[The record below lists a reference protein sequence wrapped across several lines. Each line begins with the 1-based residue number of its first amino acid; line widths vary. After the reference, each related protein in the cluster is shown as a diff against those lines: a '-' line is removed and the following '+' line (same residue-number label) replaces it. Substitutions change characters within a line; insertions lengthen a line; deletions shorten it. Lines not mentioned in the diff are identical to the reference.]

1 MTNLALVDDHTL
13 MRKTMASA
21 FELSNYSI
29 LFDAANGQE
38 MIDKINQGSLP
49 DLIVMDISMP
59 VMNGFEATKW
69 LTQYCPTVKVL
80 ALSVF
85 HDEISI
91 IRMLRNGAKGYI
103 TKDSHPDEMSRAVKE
118 ILENG
123 YYYSDLVNEKI
134 INVVNSNDKK
144 SVISIFENLT
154 ENEWTYLRLACTDL
168 VNKQI
173 AEAMDTTESNASFFR
188 QSLFKKFNVN
198 TRIGLVLFALKNNL
212 IEV

>member
-38 MIDKINQGSLP
+38 MIDKINQGPLP
-49 DLIVMDISMP
+49 DLVVMDISMP